1 MKLKR
6 HSKTIQS
13 AVIIGTLG
21 VVEVN
26 FHLLQDLLG
35 EWYGLSFTAFAALMY
50 YLRTITSEPVE

>member
-6 HSKTIQS
+6 HSKTVKV
-13 AVIIGTLG
+13 AAIIGALG
-21 VVEVN
+21 AVEVN

-35 EWYGLSFTAFAALMY
+35 KYYGLSFTAFAVLMY